1 MKTFKKYTLISILLV
16 QIKVFSFSA
25 NPVDEDKLFVF
36 SKQSSIPVAYSLD
49 DLNKITFSE
58 TGVKL
63 WNTNW
68 PTEYVYDSFSVITF
82 NENKQSND
90 IKQIPVNDSNVS
102 IVFDR
107 SRNMICVKSEVLLS
121 SVSVYDLQGRPV
133 VKDYRSAYSYEMD
146 LSSMSSGIFIIRVN
160 GGGSVVSQ
168 KIIK

>member
-146 LSSMSSGIFIIRVN
+146 ISSMSSGIFIIRVN

>member
-146 LSSMSSGIFIIRVN
+146 LSSMPSGIFIIRVN

>member
-1 MKTFKKYTLISILLV
+1 MIQVKSKLLFIILICLISISG
-16 QIKVFSFSA
+16 FSV
-25 NPVDEDKLFVF
+25 NPADEDKLFVF

-82 NENKQSND
+82 NENKLSND

-121 SVSVYDLQGRPV
+121 SAKHFTYQF
-133 VKDYRSAYSYEMD
+133 E
-146 LSSMSSGIFIIRVN
+146 
-160 GGGSVVSQ
+160 
-168 KIIK
+168 

>member
-1 MKTFKKYTLISILLV
+1 MRFKLLSAFVLISVVSI
-16 QIKVFSFSA
+16 SGFSA
-25 NPVDEDKLFVF
+25 NPADEDKLFVF

-107 SRNMICVKSEVLLS
+107 SRNMVCVKGEVLLS
-121 SVSVYDLQGRPV
+121 SVFVYDLQGRPV
-133 VKDYRSAYSYEMD
+133 VKDYRSTYSYEMD
-146 LSSMSSGIFIIRVN
+146 ISSMPSGIFIIRVN

-168 KIIK
+168 KIS

>member
-1 MKTFKKYTLISILLV
+1 MRFKLLSAFVLISVVSI
-16 QIKVFSFSA
+16 SGFSA

-102 IVFDR
+102 IVL
-107 SRNMICVKSEVLLS
+107 IVL
-121 SVSVYDLQGRPV
+121 
-133 VKDYRSAYSYEMD
+133 ET
-146 LSSMSSGIFIIRVN
+146 
-160 GGGSVVSQ
+160 
-168 KIIK
+168 

>member
-1 MKTFKKYTLISILLV
+1 MMENKKRLLLIFFILMV
-16 QIKVFSFSA
+16 GISGFSA
-25 NPVDEDKLFVF
+25 NPADEDKLFVF

-68 PTEYVYDSFSVITF
+68 PTEYVYDSFCVITF

-107 SRNMICVKSEVLLS
+107 SRNMVCVKSEVLLS

-146 LSSMSSGIFIIRVN
+146 ISSMPSGIFIIRVN